1 MEWFFRE
8 KTGTRQVVPNCCRA
22 PIPTFFFLILL
33 ALLGTRVTICVNVS
47 LTQRQKNWRMT
58 WCRQFFF
65 FLWLV
70 FGWRDQNISGIP
82 DIYNVAGSPFCTP
95 SPNSTHHP
103 ILLLTSTHNPILH
116 PHPLTTTHG
125 PPPITPHPLINL
137 QPPTHH
143 HTNTYPTPYISS
155 PVSRLLSSVS
165 GGGKSLTASRM
176 GGRWPLGGEGRV
188 WPTPAVWAHIG
199 VETGLKSWKFMTRDP
214 QNSDDLVKI
223 LKKHQGDA
231 WSVDKT
237 AWRSDAWRSDKKMTR
252 AQHWLL
258 VMHRAAEI
266 VDC

>member
-1 MEWFFRE
+1 MRKHFR
-8 KTGTRQVVPNCCRA
+8 GASP
-22 PIPTFFFLILL
+22 
-33 ALLGTRVTICVNVS
+33 ALL
-47 LTQRQKNWRMT
+47 
-58 WCRQFFF
+58 
-65 FLWLV
+65 
-70 FGWRDQNISGIP
+70 P
-82 DIYNVAGSPFCTP
+82 
-95 SPNSTHHP
+95 
-103 ILLLTSTHNPILH
+103 
-116 PHPLTTTHG
+116 PLT
-125 PPPITPHPLINL
+125 PPPPLSPLPPINYHTAPTHTPNHHTPPTNL

-223 LKKHQGDA
+223 LKKHQCDA

-237 AWRSDAWRSDKKMTR
+237 AWRSDAWRGDKKMTR

-258 VMHRAAEI
+258 VMHRAAEN